1 MSIEDFPASLREE
14 INENMHQILILMI
27 SYYIKSQFSLESIS
41 QRKKALNPK
50 LCWKGLAMILGMN
63 AVNIKM
69 WVYFY

>member
-50 LCWKGLAMILGMN
+50 LCCKGLAMILGMN